1 MEDYDFLMENGM
13 LMLHISQETSPN
25 LLLNTFIHESI
36 HWSIMALEVPIFYL
50 EEGHP
55 PKTMNCLVL
64 DTLFNDH

>member
-36 HWSIMALEVPIFYL
+36 HWSIMDVPIFFFCGRRPPYQNNEL
-50 EEGHP
+50 PCFGH
-55 PKTMNCLVL
+55 
-64 DTLFNDH
+64 FI

>member
-36 HWSIMALEVPIFYL
+36 HWSIMDVPIFFFVA
-50 EEGHP
+50 EGHP